1 MSVPEVFPSWHP
13 CSPVPGAHL
22 QASMVRFLFF
32 LRKKQLSVPL
42 QENSSISF
50 QARSAQKPP
59 GIFDLSGIYISK
71 NRFFLIGFQ
80 SDLNDPFLLRKSR
93 YCTGH
98 TMDLHSCYDQF
109 TQFPHLMI
117 PESQNV
123 GLHFLLYR
131 HTFPDVSL

>member
-22 QASMVRFLFF
+22 QAAMVRFLFF

-59 GIFDLSGIYISK
+59 GYWMRYSQPVRY
-71 NRFFLIGFQ
+71 RYFLIGFQ
-80 SDLNDPFLLRKSR
+80 SDLNDPFLLRKGR

>member
-1 MSVPEVFPSWHP
+1 MQQATGAPGGQQMGYQPYQRGYPYQQMPPLGYGQQFPQQYQQGYQQPYQQMPQQQYNPW
-13 CSPVPGAHL
+13 
-22 QASMVRFLFF
+22 
-32 LRKKQLSVPL
+32 
-42 QENSSISF
+42 
-50 QARSAQKPP
+50 AQQ
-59 GIFDLSGIYISK
+59 
-71 NRFFLIGFQ
+71 IGFQ

-123 GLHFLLYR
+123 GLHFLL
-131 HTFPDVSL
+131 